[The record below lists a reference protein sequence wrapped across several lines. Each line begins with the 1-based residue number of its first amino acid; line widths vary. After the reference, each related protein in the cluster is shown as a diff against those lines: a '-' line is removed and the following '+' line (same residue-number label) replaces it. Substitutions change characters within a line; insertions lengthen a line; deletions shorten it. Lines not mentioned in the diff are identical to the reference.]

1 MANIAVSGELSAR
14 LEAFKPVVE
23 AIIEEEMTVEDY
35 VALLLD
41 RALDS
46 MLTDLVGSLDQA
58 ILVRSFQ
65 QLAAKHPSEVYSFVV
80 DTLNTGEN
88 AIDRD
93 RIRRQIG
100 FEPPEAPDA

>member
-1 MANIAVSGELSAR
+1 MAHIAVSDEVNTR

-23 AIIEEEMTVEDY
+23 AIIQEPMSIEDY

-46 MLTDLVGSLDQA
+46 MLNDLLGSLDPSV
-58 ILVRSFQ
+58 LVQSFQ

-80 DTLNTGEN
+80 GTLNAGAT
-88 AIDRD
+88 IDRD
-93 RIRRQIG
+93 RLRRQIG
-100 FEPPEAPDA
+100 FQPPEPSDA